1 MNELHRVSLEPRS
14 GIWLL
19 FYETQMSFKGF
30 YKQDLVRIFGHR
42 IRAEVRFETA
52 KLAALFMIAD
62 RKITAPLIV
71 RDDSKKN
78 VMVRK

>member
-1 MNELHRVSLEPRS
+1 MNELHRVSLEEHS

-19 FYETQMSFKGF
+19 FYETQTSFKGF
-30 YKQDLVRIFGHR
+30 YKQDLIRIFGHR
-42 IRAEVRFETA
+42 IKDRFAIAEAAA
-52 KLAALFMIAD
+52 KWLMRD